1 MASHCFTSPNMHTP
15 PISRIAGLPGSLFTR
30 LALAFA
36 CLLPLAHAA
45 VNLQSWTAAPWSATS
60 GVTAFSA
67 SVTDPSYNGGT
78 ASSFSFSTS
87 KTGVDVTVP
96 ASPNFTPATA
106 STFGFEASGFG
117 VGDPTTGRFTRG
129 ESFVLQGGHAFEL
142 RQITWAE
149 FTGDEVL
156 HISWTSGGASYQQ
169 VYNTTANPSVFSSI
183 VTDANTP
190 VIITNVSAAT
200 ANLSGRLR
208 FNTINVALVDAP
220 APAAPVTG
228 STLPL
233 ANWTAYPFNGVAGGT
248 SFSGAVVAPENG
260 GTAATLTFANPKSGV
275 DVTTPSAPNFAA
287 AVASTFGFE
296 ATGFGV
302 GGTTLGRFE
311 RGESFTLQ
319 CIHRIAIAQIF
330 WNEFTGDE
338 VVHIKWT
345 QDGVVNQQV
354 FNITASKF
362 AFADLI
368 ADANTPVVLTNVS
381 PAAANNSG
389 RLRISNI
396 LTALVF
402 SADPSYDPSGPDG
415 YTRMFGVNLAGGE
428 GGTVP
433 GTYGTNYIYP
443 NANEFTYYASKNQNL
458 IRLPFRWKRV
468 QRTLYGALDSAEMTR
483 LDGVLALASARGM
496 KVLLDM
502 HDYARYDG
510 NLIGST
516 AVPNGAF
523 TDVWQK
529 IAARYSNNTAIYAYG
544 IMNEPHST
552 GGLWP
557 AAAQAG
563 VDGVRLADSTHWVTV
578 CGENWANAATWPASN
593 PNLNVIDSANKLIYE
608 AHCYFA
614 NSNNDQYGT
623 YDAEGAYPD
632 KGVVKVSPFIYWLKQ
647 RNARGLI
654 GEFGVPNND
663 ARWNVVLDRFMSYL
677 YANGVS
683 GTYWAGGPWWGTGY
697 TLNVEPTSNF
707 TVDKPQMSVLQ
718 NYE

>member
-1 MASHCFTSPNMHTP
+1 MNPEAKPIPAS
-15 PISRIAGLPGSLFTR
+15 RDRALFSTA
-30 LALAFA
+30 ALAVL
-36 CLLPLAHAA
+36 CLLPSAHAA

-60 GVTAFSA
+60 GVTSFSGT
-67 SVTDPSYNGGT
+67 VTDPAYNGGT
-78 ASSFSFSTS
+78 AASFTFNAP
-87 KTGVDVTVP
+87 KIAVDVSVP
-96 ASPNFTPATA
+96 ASPNFTPSTA
-106 STFGFEASGFG
+106 STYGFEPTGFG
-117 VGDPTTGRFTRG
+117 VGDSGLGRFTRG
-129 ESFVLQGGHAFEL
+129 ESFAFQSARAFKL
-142 RQITWAE
+142 NQITWAE

-156 HISWTSGGASYQQ
+156 HLAWTNGGAAYET
-169 VYNTTANPSVFSSI
+169 VVNTTANPTVFPAI
-183 VTDANTP
+183 VADANTS
-190 VIITNVSAAT
+190 VVVTNVSAST

-208 FNTINVALVDAP
+208 FNTVNISLVDDP
-220 APAAPVTG
+220 VPAAPVAG

-233 ANWTAYPFNGVAGGT
+233 GSWTAYPFNGVGGAVT
-248 SFSGAVVAPENG
+248 FSGSVVAPENG
-260 GTAATLTFANPKSGV
+260 GTPATMTFANPKSGV
-275 DVTTPSAPNFAA
+275 NVTVQSAPDFTP

-319 CIHRIAIAQIF
+319 CAHRFQLGQIF

-345 QDGVVNQQV
+345 QAGVVQQQV
-354 FNITASKF
+354 FNITVSRF
-362 AFADLI
+362 AFTGLI
-368 ADANTPVVLTNVS
+368 ADANTPVVFTNVS
-381 PAAANNSG
+381 PTTANLSG
-389 RLRISNI
+389 RLRFGTI
-396 LTALVF
+396 LASLVF
-402 SADPSYDPSGPDG
+402 ATDPTYDYSGPDG

-433 GTYGTNYIYP
+433 GTYGTHYIYP
-443 NANEFTYYASKNQNL
+443 NANEFTYYAGKNQNL

-483 LDGVLALASARGM
+483 LDGVIALASARGM

-510 NLIGST
+510 NLIGSA
-516 AVPNGAF
+516 AVPNSAF

-529 IAARYSNNTAIYAYG
+529 IAARYSANTAIYAYG

-563 VDGVRLADSTHWVTV
+563 VDGVRLADTTHWVTV
-578 CGENWANAATWPASN
+578 CGENWSNAATWPTSN

-614 NSNNDQYGT
+614 NTNNDIYGT

-654 GEFGVPNND
+654 GEFGVPGND

-683 GTYWAGGPWWGTGY
+683 GTYWAGGPWWSQTY
-697 TLNVEPTSNF
+697 ALSVEPTSNF
-707 TVDKPQMSVLQ
+707 TVDKPQMSILQ

>member
-1 MASHCFTSPNMHTP
+1 MPLVLAAST
-15 PISRIAGLPGSLFTR
+15 
-30 LALAFA
+30 
-36 CLLPLAHAA
+36 HAA

-60 GVTAFSA
+60 GVASFSGT
-67 SVTDPSYNGGT
+67 VTDPSYNGGT
-78 ASSFSFSTS
+78 AAAFTFDAP
-87 KTGVDVTVP
+87 KIAVDVSAP
-96 ASPNFTPATA
+96 ASPNFTPSTV
-106 STFGFEASGFG
+106 STFGFEPTGFG
-117 VGDPTTGRFTRG
+117 VGDNGLGRFTRG
-129 ESFVLQGGHAFEL
+129 ESFALKSARAFKL
-142 RQITWAE
+142 NQITWAE

-156 HISWTSGGASYQQ
+156 HLAWTNGGAAYQQ
-169 VYNTTANPSVFSSI
+169 VYTTTANPSVFANI
-183 VTDANTP
+183 VADANTP
-190 VIITNVSAAT
+190 IVITNVSASN

-208 FNTINVALVDAP
+208 FGTINVELVNDPSP
-220 APAAPVTG
+220 ANPVAG
-228 STLPL
+228 SLLPMN
-233 ANWTAYPFNGVAGGT
+233 NWTAYPFNGVAGGT
-248 SFSGAVVAPENG
+248 GFTGALVAPENG
-260 GTAATLTFANPKSGV
+260 GTAATMTFANPKSGV
-275 DVTTPSAPNFAA
+275 TVTTQSAPDFAT

-296 ATGFGV
+296 GTGFGV

-319 CIHRIAIAQIF
+319 CAHQFQLSQIF

-338 VVHIKWT
+338 AVHIKWT
-345 QDGVVNQQV
+345 QAGVVHQQV
-354 FNITASKF
+354 FNITASRF
-362 AFADLI
+362 AFTDLI
-368 ADANTPVVLTNVS
+368 VDANTPVVFTNVS
-381 PAAANNSG
+381 LSTANLSG
-389 RLRISNI
+389 RLRFGNI
-396 LTALVF
+396 LASLVF
-402 SADPSYDPSGPDG
+402 ASDPSYPYAGPDG

-443 NANEFTYYASKNQNL
+443 NANEFTYYNGKNQNL
-458 IRLPFRWKRV
+458 IRLPFRWPRV

-483 LDGVLALASARGM
+483 LDGVIALAASRGM

-502 HDYARYDG
+502 HDYARYNG
-510 NLIGST
+510 NLIGSA
-516 AVPNGAF
+516 AVPNSAF

-529 IAARYSNNTAIYAYG
+529 IAARYSTNTAIYAYG

-563 VDGVRLADSTHWVTV
+563 VDGVRLADTIHWVTV
-578 CGENWANAATWPASN
+578 CGENWASAATWPTSN
-593 PNLNVIDSANKLIYE
+593 PNLNVSDSANKLIYE

-647 RNARGLI
+647 RGARGLI

-663 ARWNVVLDRFMSYL
+663 ARWNVVLDRFLAYL

-683 GTYWAGGPWWGTGY
+683 GTYWAGGPWWSTGY
-697 TLNVEPTSNF
+697 TLSCEPTSNF
-707 TVDKPQMSVLQ
+707 TVDKPQMSILQ